1 MNAARVLLE
10 GLIDYAGLFPPASR
24 DMAPAVRAYA
34 EYRTG
39 DDSAIL
45 GRFIL
50 SASRLG
56 EFAAAATP
64 FLDASSG
71 SWRLSAIVSANPAK
85 ARDAIHTFN
94 RQHALADGNALVV
107 CDAIEMAVRSAE
119 DISAA
124 LETFP
129 ESLDVYLEIPLQ
141 PDPTELIT
149 KLSNTR
155 ARAKIRTGGVVASAI
170 PEAEDIIRFI
180 RACSEHRVPFKATAG
195 LHHALRGTYPLTY
208 DANSP
213 RGTMHGYL
221 NIFLAAAFLA
231 AGMDDVDLVQFLEE
245 TDPAAL
251 TVDDAGVRWR
261 SFSITTDELGDT
273 RQLFAHSFGSC
284 SFVEPVSEAK
294 ELNLL

>member
-1 MNAARVLLE
+1 MNAHVLLE
-10 GLIDYAGLFPPASR
+10 GLIDYAGLFPPASL
-24 DMAPAVRAYA
+24 DMAPAVKAYA
-34 EYRTG
+34 EYRAGG
-39 DDSAIL
+39 DSGML

-50 SASRLG
+50 PASRLD

-64 FLDASSG
+64 FLEASS
-71 SWRLSAIVSANPAK
+71 SRWRLSAIVADNPAK
-85 ARDAIHTFN
+85 AREAIQAFNSQRTF
-94 RQHALADGNALVV
+94 ADGTSLVV
-107 CDAIEMAVRSAE
+107 CDSVELPVKSPDE
-119 DISAA
+119 ISAA
-124 LETFP
+124 LDAFP
-129 ESLDVYLEIPLQ
+129 LPLEVYLEIPLQ
-141 PDPTELIT
+141 PDPTVLIA
-149 KLSNTR
+149 KISNTR

-170 PEAEDIIRFI
+170 PGAEDIVRFI
-180 RACSEHRVPFKATAG
+180 RVCSEHRVPFKATAG
-195 LHHALRGTYPLTY
+195 LHHAMRGSYPLTY

-213 RGTMHGYL
+213 RGTMYGYL
-221 NIFLAAAFLA
+221 NIFLAAAFLE

-273 RQLFAHSFGSC
+273 RQLFALSFGSC